1 MKLTLPIKFGIVS
14 LIITLTGV
22 LGLAF
27 FTFQSSDE
35 LLQEQSLSRL
45 ADDVSREKEVLKNKL
60 RILVEDV
67 RFLSGSAAT
76 KGIVRSVRGG
86 GFDVDENMTLNLW
99 RSRLET
105 LLATVLAQRTS
116 YSQIRF
122 IGKHDRGREIVR
134 VERYENKIETVTK
147 DALQEKGN
155 RDYFKERLIPLF
167 PVRSTSC
174 R

>member
-147 DALQEKGN
+147 DALQEK
-155 RDYFKERLIPLF
+155 
-167 PVRSTSC
+167 
-174 R
+174 